1 MARSLAQP
9 LVYGSPFR
17 PSVLCVSQYCINTVY
32 AKGKSAGVSVSGV
45 MVKLP
50 GWHAVIVGAAVV
62 LCAGNGALLVGQEHC
77 QYRLAFQALHKQ
89 QQQEQP
95 V

>member
-1 MARSLAQP
+1 LWLLRL
-9 LVYGSPFR
+9 F
-17 PSVLCVSQYCINTVY
+17 C
-32 AKGKSAGVSVSGV
+32 
-45 MVKLP
+45 
-50 GWHAVIVGAAVV
+50 V